1 LIINNKSLFARAI
14 YLDTVIS
21 FLTHYTT
28 SIRSNRNEQLAKEMY
43 QKLVVEIEGANDGVI
58 SVKGLKPQLISEIAS
73 IRKEIEKLQEGYFGI
88 GYNIIT
94 ED

>member
-1 LIINNKSLFARAI
+1 
-14 YLDTVIS
+14 
-21 FLTHYTT
+21 
-28 SIRSNRNEQLAKEMY
+28 
-43 QKLVVEIEGANDGVI
+43 
-58 SVKGLKPQLISEIAS
+58 LKPQLISEIAS